1 VASSLSAT
9 VALSRAG
16 GFVLDLELT
25 CPPGIT
31 CVMGPSG
38 GGKSTLLAL
47 LAGLVKPDRGRI
59 SLGDELWFDGTR
71 GVNVPVHRRP
81 LAFVFQ
87 GLALFPHLSAAANV
101 EYGMAGLPRAARA
114 QKATALLERVG
125 TAHLADRK
133 PGTLSGG
140 EAQRV
145 ALARAIARSPK
156 LMLLDEP
163 LSALDRD
170 LRGQLAALVKELAVE
185 LAVPVVYVTHSERE
199 AKVLADHVVRIER
212 GGIVKAG
219 TPAEVLDG
227 S

>member
-1 VASSLSAT
+1 MASAALTAT
-9 VALSRAG
+9 VALARTD

-31 CVMGPSG
+31 CIMGPSG
-38 GGKSTLLAL
+38 AGKSTLLAL
-47 LAGLVKPDRGRI
+47 LAGLLRPDRGRI
-59 SLGDELWFDGTR
+59 ALGDELWFDAAR
-71 GVNVPVHRRP
+71 KIDVPVHARP

-87 GLALFPHLSAAANV
+87 GLALFPHLTASENV
-101 EYGMAGLPRAARA
+101 EYGMAELPRAARS
-114 QKATALLERVG
+114 QKARALLERVG
-125 TAHLADRK
+125 TAQLADRK

-170 LRGQLAALVKELAVE
+170 LRGQLAALVKDLAAE
-185 LAVPVVYVTHSERE
+185 LAVPVIYVTHSERE
-199 AKVLADHVVRIER
+199 AKVLADRVVRIER
-212 GGIVKAG
+212 GGIVKTG
-219 TPAEVLDG
+219 TPADVLSD
-227 S
+227 